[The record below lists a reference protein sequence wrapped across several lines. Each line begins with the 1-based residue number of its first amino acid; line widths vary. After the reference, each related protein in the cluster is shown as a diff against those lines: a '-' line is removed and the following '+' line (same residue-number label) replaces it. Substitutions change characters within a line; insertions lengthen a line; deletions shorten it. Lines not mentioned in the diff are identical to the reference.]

1 MFVNTI
7 FKKFFNTVA
16 FLPRQNYN
24 KIIKKGKGERFMP
37 KTLKTVLKIF
47 AVLIILVL
55 IFAIGFIGW
64 LTITEFNPDAV
75 MPRPVMEDHFIAD
88 RPMSTEDSFKVLTFN
103 IGYGNLGK
111 ESDFFMD
118 GGKNVRNGDE
128 NLVLKNMEGII
139 GIIDEA
145 DADILLLQEVD
156 ESSKRSFFIN
166 ERQMLW
172 EHFGNEI
179 ATAQNYVCNYVPF
192 PWPPIGKVD
201 SGIVTLS
208 DYDIEKADRISLP
221 CPFSW
226 PVSAA
231 NLKRCLLVS
240 YHNLEN
246 SDKQLVVVNLHLEAY
261 DDGEGKIAQTKML
274 WEVLKT
280 EYEKGNYVIAGGDF
294 NQTFPGAI
302 NKYPLMDPDF
312 WTPGVLGKEA
322 VPDGW
327 SYVYDDK
334 NPTCRLLNQ
343 PYNPKSTQHYVI
355 DGFIISPNV
364 KLLSVET
371 MAKDFEFSDHN
382 PVLMEIKLK

>member
-1 MFVNTI
+1 M
-7 FKKFFNTVA
+7 K
-16 FLPRQNYN
+16 
-24 KIIKKGKGERFMP
+24 EECFMP
-37 KTLKTVLKIF
+37 QILKNVLKFF
-47 AVLIILVL
+47 AVLIIAVLV
-55 IFAIGFIGW
+55 FAIGFIGW
-64 LTITEFNPDAV
+64 LTITEFRPDAV
-75 MPRPVMEDHFIAD
+75 MSRPVMEDHFIAD
-88 RPMSTEDSFKVLTFN
+88 RPMSTEDSLKVLTFN

-139 GIIDEA
+139 ETIDEA

-156 ESSKRSFFIN
+156 ESSKRSFFLN

-179 ATAQNYVCNYVPF
+179 VTAQNYVCNYVPF
-192 PWPPIGKVD
+192 PWPPMGKVD

-208 DYDIEKADRISLP
+208 DYDIEKAERISLP

-274 WEVLKT
+274 WDVLKA

-302 NKYPLMDPDF
+302 NEYPLLDPDF
-312 WTPGVLGKEA
+312 WTPGVLEEEA
-322 VPDGW
+322 VPEGW
-327 SYVYDDK
+327 SYVYDDS
-334 NPTCRLLNQ
+334 NPTCRLLNK
-343 PYNPKSTQHYVI
+343 PYNPGSTQHYVI

-364 KLLSVET
+364 ELVSVET